1 MRVGGGEV
9 YEGGGGYEVLESSGS
24 LLVLTFAVSSTKDDE
39 WVSNGGGGVY
49 VCVDSAHN
57 TIIIQKRGFLAV
69 CTGTWMRGRTNNIL

>member
-39 WVSNGGGGVY
+39 WVSNGGGGVECM
-49 VCVDSAHN
+49 CVW
-57 TIIIQKRGFLAV
+57 IVRIIQ
-69 CTGTWMRGRTNNIL
+69 